1 MAGAL
6 NVNDLV
12 VLRSDRSGV
21 DALKVAIHRLPAN
34 VSSAVTPAQN
44 TYTFW
49 YRPRTEKE
57 TRGLR
62 SRSLVCTITTFIGER
77 SLFRHQACRF
87 LASGSVRR
95 ALLLTSA
102 SLLLFSRRW
111 PKRWG
116 SSRLSRSR
124 IGIISLPSTSGRKP
138 YAGFSWKRP
147 RINAHMVRDAPAGE
161 VFESVLADVQARAE
175 PLGAT
180 APWQNRSRTK
190 KINRP

>member
-12 VLRSDRSGV
+12 VQRSDRSGV
-21 DALKVAIHRLPAN
+21 DALKVTIHRFPAN

-49 YRPRTEKE
+49 YRPRTEKGDTWITVPE
-57 TRGLR
+57 LGLHHHHIHRGKIFV
-62 SRSLVCTITTFIGER
+62 SPPGVPVFGEWEGAAGFVVNF
-77 SLFRHQACRF
+77 SF
-87 LASGSVRR
+87 SPDV
-95 ALLLTSA
+95 
-102 SLLLFSRRW
+102 FSRRW
-111 PKRWG
+111 PRRSD

-147 RINAHMVRDAPAGE
+147 RINAHMVR
-161 VFESVLADVQARAE
+161 SIS
-175 PLGAT
+175 
-180 APWQNRSRTK
+180 SRL
-190 KINRP
+190 PVP